1 MQKERILPE
10 HIFVLPFAQSS
21 IPKSGSQR
29 DFVRVP
35 KKKVSCG
42 TPGSLAKL
50 TAGAERVRVHAA
62 LLERIHQT

>member
-29 DFVRVP
+29 DFVRIP
-35 KKKVSCG
+35 KKKVSY
-42 TPGSLAKL
+42 SMRQVARI
-50 TAGAERVRVHAA
+50 AGIANDRV
-62 LLERIHQT
+62 